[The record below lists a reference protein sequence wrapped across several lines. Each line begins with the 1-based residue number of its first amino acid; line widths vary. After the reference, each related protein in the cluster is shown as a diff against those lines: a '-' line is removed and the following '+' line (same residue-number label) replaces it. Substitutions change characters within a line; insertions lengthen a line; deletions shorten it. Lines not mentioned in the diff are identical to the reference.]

1 MKMLRLDEVMKMT
14 GLSRSS
20 IYRYESTAA
29 FPKRRRVGPNAVRWL
44 DTDVE
49 EWMQSRPAIDAPA
62 NVSEGFGKPPA
73 RPTHS
78 AAVNARPF
86 SVASTK
92 KY

>member
-1 MKMLRLDEVMKMT
+1 VKMLRLDEVMKMT

-20 IYRYESTAA
+20 IYRYESSST

-49 EWMQSRPAIDAPA
+49 EWMQSRPAIDAPV
-62 NVSEGFGKPPA
+62 NVSDGFGKPPA
-73 RPTHS
+73 HGRDS
-78 AAVNARPF
+78 AAAITRAF
-86 SVASTK
+86 SVVSRK